1 MAIQRVSI
9 TEFLTL
15 AENFPVLDVRSPGEF
30 AHAHI
35 PGAHSLPLFTDE
47 ERKVVGTAY
56 KQQSKQVA
64 VKIGLKYF
72 GVKMVEMVE
81 QVEKLVKS
89 LQPKSKTTDSSTTE
103 NQTSTVLVHCWRG
116 GMRSA
121 GVAWLLDLYGFK
133 VYTLAGGYK
142 GYRNWVLEQFDKE
155 YPMHILGGYTGSG
168 KTEVLKALLKRNYTV
183 IDLEGIAHHKGSA
196 FGAMGLPAQP
206 SQEQFE
212 NILAGELVSGLAQ
225 SVSDESLDFQRSIWL
240 EDESQ
245 RIGMVNIPSVLFQQ
259 MRKKKVFFLEIPFES
274 RLDYINLHYGK
285 FVKSELVNAVIRIK
299 KRLGGLETKTA
310 MNFLL
315 EDDTKEAFRILLQYY
330 DKLYGKNLENNR
342 ENIAQTITK
351 LICDDVNDL
360 ANAEKIHSINK
371 PSLDEP
377 PT

>member
-9 TEFLTL
+9 TEFLSL
-15 AENFPVLDVRSPGEF
+15 AENFPVLDVRSPGEY

-56 KQQSKQVA
+56 KQQSKQIA

-81 QVEKLVKS
+81 TVEKLVKE
-89 LQPKSKTTDSSTTE
+89 LQSKSKKNEPPSNE
-103 NQTSTVLVHCWRG
+103 FHPSTVLVHCWRG

-142 GYRNWVLEQFDKE
+142 GYRNWVLEQFE
-155 YPMHILGGYTGSG
+155 QVYPIHILGGYTGSG
-168 KTEVLKALLKRNYTV
+168 KTEVLKALLKRGYTV
-183 IDLEGIAHHKGSA
+183 IDLEGLAHHKGSA
-196 FGAMGLPAQP
+196 FGAMGLPPQP
-206 SQEQFE
+206 SQEHFE
-212 NILAGELVSGLAQ
+212 NMLAGSLVRGLEIANSIDAQ
-225 SVSDESLDFQRSIWL
+225 GFQKTIWL

-245 RIGMVNIPSVLFQQ
+245 RIGTVNIPSVLFQQ
-259 MRKKKVFFLEIPFES
+259 MRKKQVYFLEIPFES
-274 RLDYINLHYGK
+274 RLDYIYLHYGK
-285 FVKSELVNAVIRIK
+285 FEKSELVNAVIRIK

-342 ENIAQTITK
+342 ENIAQIVTK
-351 LICDDVNDL
+351 IICEEVNEIANSEKINALICYKD
-360 ANAEKIHSINK
+360 
-371 PSLDEP
+371 
-377 PT
+377 

>member
-9 TEFLTL
+9 TEFLSL

-81 QVEKLVKS
+81 TVEKLIKE
-89 LQPKSKTTDSSTTE
+89 LQLKTKKNEAPSNE
-103 NQTSTVLVHCWRG
+103 FQASTVLVHCWRG

-142 GYRNWVLEQFDKE
+142 GYRNWVLEQFEKA
-155 YPMHILGGYTGSG
+155 YSMHILGGYTGSG
-168 KTEVLKALLKRNYTV
+168 KTEVLKALQKRGYTV

-196 FGAMGLPAQP
+196 FGAMGLPPQP

-212 NILAGELVSGLAQ
+212 NILAGELVHGLAK
-225 SVSDESLDFQRSIWL
+225 STSDESFDFQRTIWL

-259 MRKKKVFFLEIPFES
+259 MRKKKVYFLEIPFES
-274 RLDYINLHYGK
+274 RLDYITKHYGK
-285 FVKSELVNAVIRIK
+285 FEKAELVNAVIRIK

-315 EDDTKEAFRILLQYY
+315 EDDTKEAFRVLLQYY

-342 ENIAQTITK
+342 ENIAQIVTK
-351 LICDDVNDL
+351 LICEEVNDI
-360 ANAEKIHSINK
+360 ANSEKINTLICNR
-371 PSLDEP
+371 
-377 PT
+377 

>member
-9 TEFLTL
+9 TEFLSL
-15 AENFPVLDVRSPGEF
+15 SENFPVLDVRSPGEY

-56 KQQSKQVA
+56 KQQSKQAA

-81 QVEKLVKS
+81 QVEKLIKELNPKTKKLTLNS
-89 LQPKSKTTDSSTTE
+89 LEFQSSTI
-103 NQTSTVLVHCWRG
+103 LVHCWRG

-133 VYTLAGGYK
+133 VYTLSGGYK
-142 GYRNWVLEQFDKE
+142 GYRNWVLEQFEKE
-155 YPMHILGGYTGSG
+155 YPMYILGGYTGSG
-168 KTEVLKALLKRNYTV
+168 KTEVLKALQKRGYSV

-196 FGAMGLPAQP
+196 FGAMGLPLQP
-206 SQEQFE
+206 SQEHFE
-212 NILAGELVSGLAQ
+212 NILAGDLFRYLSKSASE
-225 SVSDESLDFQRSIWL
+225 ESLDFQKTIWL

-245 RIGMVNIPSVLFQQ
+245 RIGSVNIPSVLFQQ
-259 MRKKKVFFLEIPFES
+259 MRKKKVYFLEIPFES

-285 FVKSELVNAVIRIK
+285 FEKSELVNAIIRIK

-315 EDDTKEAFRILLQYY
+315 EDNTKEAFRVLLQYY

-342 ENIAQTITK
+342 ENIDQTVTK
-351 LICDDVNDL
+351 LISEEVNDL
-360 ANAEKIHSINK
+360 ANAEKIVSC
-371 PSLDEP
+371 LY
-377 PT
+377 

>member
-1 MAIQRVSI
+1 MAIQRISI
-9 TEFLTL
+9 TEFLNL
-15 AENFPVLDVRSPGEF
+15 AENFPILDVRSPGEYK
-30 AHAHI
+30 HAHI

-64 VKIGLKYF
+64 VKIGLKFF

-81 QVEKLVKS
+81 QVEKLVQE
-89 LQPKSKTTDSSTTE
+89 LQPKSKKTSNNSE
-103 NQTSTVLVHCWRG
+103 FQPSTVLVHCWRG

-142 GYRNWVLEQFDKE
+142 GYRNWVLEQFEKE
-155 YPMHILGGYTGSG
+155 YPMNILGGYTGSG
-168 KTEVLKALLKRNYTV
+168 KTEVLKALRKRGYTV

-196 FGAMGLPAQP
+196 FGAMGLAPQP
-206 SQEQFE
+206 SQEHFE
-212 NILAGELVSGLAQ
+212 NILAGQLVLGLAK
-225 SVSDESLDFQRSIWL
+225 SLSEESLDFQKTIWL

-245 RIGMVNIPSVLFQQ
+245 RIGTVNIPSILFQQ

-285 FVKSELVNAVIRIK
+285 FEKSELVNAVIRIK
-299 KRLGGLETKTA
+299 KRLGGLETKNT

-330 DKLYGKNLENNR
+330 DKLYGRNLENNR
-342 ENIAQTITK
+342 ENAAMIVTK
-351 LICDDVNDL
+351 IVCEEVNDL
-360 ANAEKIHSINK
+360 LNAEKIVSY
-371 PSLDEP
+371 LLC
-377 PT
+377 

>member
-1 MAIQRVSI
+1 MAVQRVSI
-9 TEFLTL
+9 SEFLSL
-15 AENFPVLDVRSPGEF
+15 AQSFPVLDVRSPGEY

-81 QVEKLVKS
+81 QVEKLVKA
-89 LQPKSKTTDSSTTE
+89 LEPKSKKADLTNTAF
-103 NQTSTVLVHCWRG
+103 QPSTVLVHCWRG

-121 GVAWLLDLYGFK
+121 GVAWLLDLYGYK

-142 GYRNWVLEQFDKE
+142 GYRNWVLEQFEKE
-155 YPMHILGGYTGSG
+155 YPMQILGGYTGSG
-168 KTEVLKALLKRNYTV
+168 KTEVLKALLKRGYTV

-206 SQEQFE
+206 SQEHFE
-212 NILAGELVSGLAQ
+212 NILAVELVRGFTKST
-225 SVSDESLDFQRSIWL
+225 SNESSDFQKIIWL

-245 RIGMVNIPSVLFQQ
+245 RIGTVNIPTQFFLQ

-274 RLDYINLHYGK
+274 RLDYIDLHYGK
-285 FVKSELVNAVIRIK
+285 FDKSELVNAVIRIK
-299 KRLGGLETKTA
+299 KRLGGLETKNSI
-310 MNFLL
+310 NFLL
-315 EDDTKEAFRILLQYY
+315 EDNTKEAYRILLQYY
-330 DKLYGKNLENNR
+330 DKLYGKNLEKNR
-342 ENIAQTITK
+342 ENISQIVTK
-351 LICDDVNDL
+351 IICETVDDL
-360 ANAEKIHSINK
+360 ANAEKINTLIRN
-371 PSLDEP
+371 
-377 PT
+377 